1 MTNYDKL
8 IDAIVNEL
16 YQVYYSPDDWNED
29 QAKKNAHKILEIVEE
44 FQSVRSKAKWRAS
57 D

>member
-44 FQSVRSKAKWRAS
+44 FQSVRSKVKWRAS